1 MSLLG
6 AAAAAACVVLLIL
19 AAAPRSRVASRL
31 NALRPPTARVLGGL
45 RGLRLI
51 DPATLTA
58 SGFGIT
64 TEQVVAA
71 KLAGALVCA
80 LLGAVIGLVVPIGA
94 LVVVAAAYGGFILP
108 SIVMEHRAAMRMR
121 EAETATG
128 SFVEWTHAL
137 VVSGRPVES
146 AVMALARRGTGVA
159 LVDDVLTRVADL
171 YTLGA
176 PLHISL
182 IRESRE
188 VGLRSLTRLAE
199 RLERSRELGQGSVTI
214 LENSREELRS
224 AARERLLAS
233 ASHVEGQLTLILT
246 LCYLPAL
253 ALLVVIPL
261 FVTLL
266 AGLFG

>member
-1 MSLLG
+1 MNLLG

-19 AAAPRSRVASRL
+19 AAAPRSRVATWL
-31 NALRPPTARVLGGL
+31 NALRPTTARAVGGA

-58 SGFGIT
+58 SGLRISP
-64 TEQVVAA
+64 EQVVAS
-71 KLAGALVCA
+71 KLAAALVCA
-80 LLGAVIGLVVPIGA
+80 LFGAVIGLMVPIGA
-94 LVVVAAAYGGFILP
+94 LVVVAAAYAGFILP
-108 SIVMEHRAAMRMR
+108 TIVIEQRAGVRMR
-121 EAETATG
+121 EAERAIG
-128 SFVEWTHAL
+128 ALVEWTHAL
-137 VVSGRPVES
+137 VVSGRPVDS
-146 AVMALARRGTGVA
+146 AVLALARRGTGA
-159 LVDDVLTRVADL
+159 PLVDGVLTRIADL

-182 IRESRE
+182 MRESRE
-188 VGLRSLTRLAE
+188 TGLSSLTRLAE

-214 LENSREELRS
+214 LENTREELRS
-224 AARERLLAS
+224 AARERLVAS
-233 ASHVEGQLTLILT
+233 ASQVEGKMTLILT